1 MAKKHYI
8 IEAKGSE
15 RISGNKII
23 IENYT
28 YIERNHR
35 ALGDDGKYR
44 KINQDKISLS
54 DRVAIFLLQIALI
67 YILVLTGCFALLRD
81 CFGEGSLYIDN
92 TISEMGLVFA
102 IISTKYVRSFIERA
116 NIRPRIFKKLTVV
129 IFVMLA
135 PFYINALFALLG
147 ISQSMSNC
155 ISVIAMIVSIL
166 SC

>member
-1 MAKKHYI
+1 
-8 IEAKGSE
+8 
-15 RISGNKII
+15 
-23 IENYT
+23 
-28 YIERNHR
+28 
-35 ALGDDGKYR
+35 
-44 KINQDKISLS
+44 
-54 DRVAIFLLQIALI
+54 
-67 YILVLTGCFALLRD
+67 
-81 CFGEGSLYIDN
+81 
-92 TISEMGLVFA
+92 MGLVFA
-102 IISTKYVRSFIERA
+102 IISTKYVRSFIERV

>member
-8 IEAKGSE
+8 IEAKGPE

-54 DRVAIFLLQIALI
+54 DRVAIFLLKIALI
-67 YILVLTGCFALLRD
+67 SILVLTGCFALLRD
-81 CFGEGSLYIDN
+81 CF
-92 TISEMGLVFA
+92 SEA
-102 IISTKYVRSFIERA
+102 EFIH
-116 NIRPRIFKKLTVV
+116 
-129 IFVMLA
+129 
-135 PFYINALFALLG
+135 
-147 ISQSMSNC
+147 
-155 ISVIAMIVSIL
+155 
-166 SC
+166 